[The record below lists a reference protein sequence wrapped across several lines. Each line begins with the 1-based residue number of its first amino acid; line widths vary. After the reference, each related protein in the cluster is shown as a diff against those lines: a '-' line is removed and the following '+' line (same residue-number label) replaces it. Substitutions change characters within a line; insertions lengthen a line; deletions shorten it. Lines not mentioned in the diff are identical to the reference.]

1 MPANFDT
8 TEAQVPI
15 YDEIFLGKTDD
26 AADPETL
33 YDGYHFYLSDWSN
46 LCLNIATLSGAKHY
60 KFNPDTGQYENI
72 LIENISTI
80 NQSIYGGASPAD
92 TSYQLRNDINGNI
105 DDPVVYALNP
115 LIGQWIPLVE
125 KIIEFRA
132 KLLLLIEEV
141 NRVEPIVNN
150 FAKLTVSQNDLTA
163 LRNNLS
169 QRQLALNASA
179 LQLIREEEIPEEGG
193 SGGVVLF
200 SGAGD
205 GSTLSFT
212 LDSSP
217 SLPLFV
223 SVDGVAETAYSTSG
237 NNIIFDVAPAIGASI
252 SVIGRIAQ
260 EYAYGTVIS
269 VRNNVFVLHPRVNT
283 FLVGGA
289 TSGAGGSFDHRVTFN
304 SYSDSL
310 LGVGVAPPD
319 SSLGLSVSSVIDND
333 SEDADITSYSNAIN
347 DQVVAYV
354 NQYISDHNTLK
365 STMQSMIPVIRKGAT
380 AVSYHVS
387 DSLHQIVYPK
397 STGNPFLDDLYNLL
411 QIYETAFPNQSYM
424 SEEAISLKENDIR
437 RVIVPTQYS
446 EKVIGAR
453 GVELLQQA
461 KTNLET
467 MDNNLLTGITN
478 MTVDPANSYYTTS
491 SPIVTNL
498 NALKALINA

>member
-105 DDPVVYALNP
+105 DDPNVYALNP

-179 LQLIREEEIPEEGG
+179 LQLIQEEEIPEEGSIIG
-193 SGGVVLF
+193 INF
-200 SGAGD
+200 INAIGD
-205 GSTLSFT
+205 GSTLSFPT
-212 LDSSP
+212 NSSP
-217 SLPLFV
+217 LSP
-223 SVDGVAETAYSTSG
+223 
-237 NNIIFDVAPAIGASI
+237 IFDVAPAIGASI

-310 LGVGVAPPD
+310 LGAGVAPPD
-319 SSLGLSVSSVIDND
+319 SSLGLSVSSVIDNN

-365 STMQSMIPVIRKGAT
+365 AIMESMVPVIRKGAT

-397 STGNPFLDDLYNLL
+397 ATGNPFLDDLYNLL
-411 QIYETAFPNQSYM
+411 QIYEAAFPNQSYM

-446 EKVIGAR
+446 ERVVGTR

-461 KTNLET
+461 KTALET
-467 MDNNLLTGITN
+467 MDSNLLTGITN
-478 MTVDPANSYYTTS
+478 MTVDPTNSYYTTS